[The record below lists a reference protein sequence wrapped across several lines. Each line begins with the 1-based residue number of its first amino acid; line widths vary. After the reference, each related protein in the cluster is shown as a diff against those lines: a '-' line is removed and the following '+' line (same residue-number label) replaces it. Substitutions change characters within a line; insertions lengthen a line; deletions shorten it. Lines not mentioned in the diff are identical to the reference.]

1 MANINLRPWR
11 EELRVQRQQ
20 EYLKIIFLVVICAL
34 AIWWLTRGAL
44 DEAIN
49 DQQVRNQYLSVQAS
63 AMDKKIQE
71 IRELREKREQLLERM
86 RLIQDLQGNRPVI
99 VRVFDELAR
108 TMPDELFL
116 KSVVSKGKEFTI
128 KGMASS
134 NDQISQLMR
143 NFDASPWF
151 SDPNLLGVTSG
162 KDGFNGF
169 DMLVSQ
175 SRPASEEVK

>member
-1 MANINLRPWR
+1 MARINLRPWR
-11 EELRVQRQQ
+11 EEERVRRQN
-20 EYLKIIFLVVICAL
+20 EYLKVLAFVGICAL
-34 AIWWLTRGAL
+34 AIWYFTRDAL
-44 DEAIN
+44 EEAIG
-49 DQQVRNQYLSVQAS
+49 DQQMRNQYLSVQAS
-63 AMDKKIQE
+63 AMDKKIKE
-71 IRELREKREQLLERM
+71 IRELRDKREQLLERM

-99 VRVFDELAR
+99 VRVFDEFSRIL
-108 TMPDELFL
+108 PEELFL
-116 KSVVSKGKEFTI
+116 EAVSAEGKTFTI
-128 KGMASS
+128 KGLASS

-151 SDPNLLGVTSG
+151 SNPNLLGVTSG

>member
-1 MANINLRPWR
+1 MANIDLRPWR
-11 EELRVQRQQ
+11 EEKRAERQQ
-20 EYLKIIFLVVICAL
+20 EYLKALFLVSICAL
-34 AIWWLTRGAL
+34 AIWWFTREAL
-44 DEAIN
+44 DKAIS

-63 AMDKKIQE
+63 AMDKKIEE

-99 VRVFDELAR
+99 VRVFDEFAR
-108 TMPDELFL
+108 IMPEELFL
-116 KSVVSKGKEFTI
+116 ETVQSEGKTLAI
-128 KGMASS
+128 KGLASS

-143 NFDASPWF
+143 NFDSSPWF
-151 SDPNLLGVTSG
+151 SSPNLLGVTSG

-175 SRPASEEVK
+175 SRPALDEVK

>member
-11 EELRVQRQQ
+11 EEKRAERQQ
-20 EYLKIIFLVVICAL
+20 EYLMMLLLVVVSAI
-34 AIWWLTRGAL
+34 AIWWFISGAL
-44 DEAIN
+44 NSAIS
-49 DQQVRNQYLSVQAS
+49 DQQSRNQYLEHQSS
-63 AMDKKIQE
+63 SMDKKIKE
-71 IRELREKREQLLERM
+71 IKELRAKREQLLDRM

-99 VRVFDELAR
+99 VRVFDEFAR
-108 TMPDELFL
+108 IMPDELFL
-116 KSVVSKGKEFTI
+116 ESVKAEGKEFTI

-143 NFDASPWF
+143 NFDGSPWF
-151 SDPNLLGVTSG
+151 SNPNLLGVTSG

-175 SRPASEEVK
+175 SRPTSNEVE